1 MVEKR
6 ALQVSIAVA
15 ALVPVAGGLWG
26 VFEPMSDGAWVGNHH
41 RYLSGLLL
49 AIGLAYW
56 SLVPRIDRSALQLR
70 MLTALVATGGV
81 ARLLG
86 VAMGD
91 TVSPPVL
98 AALVMELLVAPAL
111 CAWHAFAI
119 SPVRSSA
126 AAPIEPHW
134 RHIDG

>member
-1 MVEKR
+1 MVEKC

-86 VAMGD
+86 LAMGD
-91 TVSPPVL
+91 AVSPPVI
-98 AALVMELLVAPAL
+98 AALVMELFVAPAL
-111 CAWHAFAI
+111 CAWHAFGV
-119 SPVRSSA
+119 SPVMSA
-126 AAPIEPHW
+126 AVAPFEPH
-134 RHIDG
+134 

>member
-1 MVEKR
+1 MAEKR
-6 ALQVSIAVA
+6 ALQVSIAMA

-26 VFEPMSDGAWVGNHH
+26 VFAPLSDGAWTGSHH

-56 SLVPRIDRSALQLR
+56 SIVPRIDRSALQLR
-70 MLTALVATGGV
+70 ILTALVAIGGA

-86 VAMGD
+86 LAMGD
-91 TVSPPVL
+91 AVSPPVL
-98 AALVMELLVAPAL
+98 AALAMELFVAPAL
-111 CAWHAFAI
+111 CAWHAFAV

-126 AAPIEPHW
+126 AAPFEPH
-134 RHIDG
+134 